1 MPTHLQLSRFS
12 ALMAYLSDYS
22 DRESIASAAQTPRSN
37 ALFRKLQRSLSP
49 LETSSFGVT
58 SHISWI
64 STAPAIHAALG
75 ASALLVW
82 LPLVMVGM
90 LLNFQ
95 VKRLG
100 HLWPDVAGGTPNYS
114 SRLLKNYPL
123 LGRYGAIGYFLGWAG
138 YLPINAIILADLVS
152 ANLKAANLECPNIL
166 LKVGF
171 TVISFVVAFSGTRA
185 LAILHTVFAAISMT
199 LLLIFSAAGL
209 GWVMFAPESPGL
221 WPSDWFINAM
231 SQPLTFTD
239 WAKWYFIAVY
249 SACGCETTSSYIADS
264 NNPRK
269 TLRFLSIAAGLMPP
283 IFLGGSWVLMRLA
296 TQPNLGSD
304 PLANLAAAALPF
316 WGPWTSML
324 ITFLIA
330 SSCLLGCATVVS
342 NCPRILYQMAQD
354 GHLAPVFGVVSRRG
368 VLSPALLATLVV
380 SLVTLI
386 WGDIV
391 KIVMVTVTSYFL
403 SIILFHLGLG
413 LNHKNPHTLLAR
425 TTLGIFV
432 GEVVIF
438 CIGGWA
444 WGWQDFLLGLLFPI
458 ALLTIDQ
465 VIQRLPVAI
474 FKPNWW
480 LRRDAAQTT
489 RQVQDFIGFQVLVL
503 VIMVCSTISLGWFL
517 GSHANH
523 ANSKDFL
530 LVLIMLVAFV
540 SVAIACWTSLPQIA
554 AIAESREQAEHL
566 FMIASDSIIVV
577 DEHGYI
583 RQINP
588 AAAKLLGLNEATMEH
603 QFLPNLV
610 MGLND
615 LPTNWPK
622 RGERSL
628 VNNGHSV
635 ELSISD
641 RKHQNFR
648 EYVVILR
655 DITER
660 KAAEV
665 ALKQN
670 EEQFRTL
677 VANIPGAVYRC
688 RASEDW
694 QMDFVSQNIYAI
706 SGYPASDFIQG
717 RVRNFAEIIH
727 PDHVDQVNGIVT
739 AALENHQP
747 YILEFQI
754 ICADGSMKWVY
765 EKGQAVVD
773 QDNQVLWLDGV
784 IFDITDRKAAEMNLL
799 ASIAEKELLANQA
812 TAQAKQIQEAM
823 QTLQQTQSQLVQ
835 TEKMSSL
842 GQLVAGV
849 AHEINN
855 PVSFIYGNISHAEN
869 YINDLFKLVKLYQVH
884 YAKPTAEIQT
894 FAEAIDL
901 EFVIE
906 DLPKVMNSMWIGAER
921 IVEIV
926 ASLKTFSRM
935 DEVDLKPAD
944 LHTGIDSTLMILRS
958 QLKASPDRAEI
969 QIIREYGAI
978 PLVECLAGQLNQV
991 FMNIL
996 GNAADALHE
1005 HEEACRA
1012 AAAAQ
1017 DLTYQPSITISTI
1030 SIDSQQVEIRIQDN
1044 GPGISEAYRQRIFDP
1059 FFTTKPVGQGT
1070 GLGLSI
1076 SHEVITEKHQGI
1088 LRCESELGMGTTFVI
1103 HLPVKQRQNL
1113 VITA

>member
-1 MPTHLQLSRFS
+1 MATIRDHFDQAAIAPTT
-12 ALMAYLSDYS
+12 
-22 DRESIASAAQTPRSN
+22 DRPRSN
-37 ALFRKLQRSLSP
+37 TILRKLQRSLSP

-75 ASALLVW
+75 AGALLIW

-90 LLNFQ
+90 LLNLQ

-100 HLWPDVAGGTPNYS
+100 HLWPDVAGGTPNYAT
-114 SRLLKNYPL
+114 RLLKDYPL
-123 LGRYGAIGYFLGWAG
+123 LGRYGAIGYYLGWAG
-138 YLPINAIILADLVS
+138 YLPINAIILADLVT
-152 ANLKAANLECPNIL
+152 ANLKASGLDCPNL
-166 LKVGF
+166 VLKVGF

-185 LAILHTVFAAISMT
+185 LAILHTVFAAIAMS

-209 GWVMFAPESPGL
+209 GWLVFAPESPGL
-221 WPSDWFINAM
+221 WPSNWFVNALF
-231 SQPLTFTD
+231 QPLTFTD

-283 IFLGGSWVLMRLA
+283 IFWGGSWVLMRLA

-342 NCPRILYQMAQD
+342 NCPRILYQLAQD
-354 GHLAPVFGVVSRRG
+354 GHISPVFGIVSRRG
-368 VLSPALLATLVV
+368 VLGPALLATLVV

-413 LNHKNPHTLLAR
+413 LNHKNPQTLLAR

-432 GEVVIF
+432 GEVIIF

-458 ALLTIDQ
+458 ALLTLDQ
-465 VIQRLPVAI
+465 VIRRLPIAML
-474 FKPNWW
+474 KPNWW
-480 LRRDAAQTT
+480 VRRDSIRTQH
-489 RQVQDFIGFQVLVL
+489 QVQDFIGFQVLVL
-503 VIMVCSTISLGWFL
+503 VIMVCSTISIGWYL
-517 GSHANH
+517 GSHATH
-523 ANSKDFL
+523 ANSQDFL

-554 AIAESREQAEHL
+554 SIAESREQAEHL
-566 FMIASDSIIVV
+566 FTIASDSIIVV

-588 AAAKLLGLNEATMEH
+588 AAEHLLGLDRNTMEH
-603 QFLPNLV
+603 QFLPNLIN
-610 MGLND
+610 GLSRA
-615 LPTNWPK
+615 PTDWPK
-622 RGERSL
+622 RGEQTL
-628 VNNGHSV
+628 VHNSHSV
-635 ELSISD
+635 ELTISD
-641 RKHQNFR
+641 REHQNFR

-660 KAAEV
+660 KAAET

-688 RASEDW
+688 RITDEW
-694 QMDFVSQNIYAI
+694 QMDFVSQSINDI
-706 SGYPASDFIQG
+706 SGYPASDFIHG
-717 RVRNFAEIIH
+717 YVRNFAEIIH
-727 PDHVDQVNGIVT
+727 ADDLERVNTIVHAYL
-739 AALENHQP
+739 AANEP
-747 YILEFQI
+747 YILEFRI
-754 ICADGSMKWVY
+754 VCADGTVKWVY
-765 EKGQAVVD
+765 EKGQGIVD
-773 QDNQVLWLDGV
+773 QNNEVLWLDGV
-784 IFDITDRKAAEMNLL
+784 IFDITDRKEAEMKLL
-799 ASIAEKELLANQA
+799 ASMAEKERLATQA
-812 TAQAKQIQEAM
+812 TAQAQQIQEAM
-823 QTLQQTQSQLVQ
+823 QTLQRTQSQLVQ

-855 PVSFIYGNISHAEN
+855 PVSFIYGNISHAN
-869 YINDLFKLVKLYQVH
+869 SYISDLFQLVRLYQAH
-884 YAKPTAEIQT
+884 YVKPVAEIQT
-894 FAEAIDL
+894 LVNAIELD
-901 EFVIE
+901 FVMD
-906 DLPKVMNSMWIGAER
+906 DLPKVMDSMWIGAER

-958 QLKASPDRAEI
+958 QLKASPDRAAI
-969 QIIREYGAI
+969 AIVREYGEI
-978 PLVECLAGQLNQV
+978 PPVECLAGQLNQV

-1005 HEEACRA
+1005 HEAACRQA
-1012 AAAAQ
+1012 AEAQ
-1017 DLTYQPSITISTI
+1017 GLTYNPTITISTTRI
-1030 SIDSQQVEIRIQDN
+1030 EPQQVEIRIQDN

-1059 FFTTKPVGQGT
+1059 FFTTKPIGQGT

-1076 SHEVITEKHQGI
+1076 SYEVITEKHQGS
-1088 LRCESELGMGTTFVI
+1088 LACQTELGVGTTFII
-1103 HLPVKQRQNL
+1103 HLPVQQIPQNTEL
-1113 VITA
+1113 TAARSGSPDKL